1 MAVFITHSSQETK
14 KLAARFSQKLPS
26 QILALIGNL
35 GSGKT
40 TFVRGLA
47 RGLGIKKR
55 ILSPS
60 FVLIREYKIPPP
72 YKITPPR
79 SPFRPPRRSNLPR
92 RWDLRFLYHVDLYR
106 LSKNQVQGLGL
117 KELFQNPENLVIIE
131 WAEKAKGLL
140 PKKSKVIHFQYLKN
154 NQRKIQL

>member
-1 MAVFITHSSQETK
+1 MAVFITHSSQETE

-26 QILALIGNL
+26 QILALIGDL

-40 TFVRGLA
+40 TFVKGLA
-47 RGLGIKKR
+47 KGLGIKKR

-60 FVLIREYKIPPP
+60 FVLVREYRILT
-72 YKITPPR
+72 KITPPR
-79 SPFRPPRRSNLPR
+79 SRFATPRRSDLPPKSNLQR
-92 RWDLRFLYHVDLYR
+92 LYHIDLYR
-106 LSKNQVQGLGL
+106 LNKNQVQGLGL

-131 WAEKAKGLL
+131 WAEKIKDLL
-140 PKKSKVIHFQYLKN
+140 PKKSKVIHFQYLKK